1 MDPCARDEQHRRV
14 YCVNNAGKR
23 AAPRMCNAVQA
34 PPNKRPCDISKCPY
48 EWVPGPWN
56 TCSKTC
62 GKGTQFRFVECRVKT
77 PNTTKYSE
85 PAVPKE
91 KCEALAMPIEAQ
103 ECDLNACESEF
114 QWQIGPWGLCSQTC
128 GQGVRRRKVR
138 CYSRQGILVSRS
150 KCEQNSPRPRR
161 TQTCFQRNCLPA
173 TCQEIRAQNI
183 ATHSVDGNYTVLLD
197 GFPVTVYCHRMNE
210 TIPKSYINL
219 NPATNFAEVYG
230 KRLIYPHTCPFNG
243 ERNDSCQCSDDG
255 DANAGLTHFRK
266 VRVDLLN
273 RKININDMTFAD
285 TLHGS
290 YVPYGTAGDCYSMKD
305 CPQGRF
311 SVDLRGTG
319 LRIVDDLQWEDKGHR
334 TTSRIDRSSNN
345 AVIEGRCGG
354 YCGKCAPDKYKGLVF
369 SIDQRQLNGGS

>member
-1 MDPCARDEQHRRV
+1 MQCSTTCGQGVRHREVFCQRGRRMRAPDSACDPARRPATTANCYLTACPAYHWSTTPWSKCMDPCARDEQHRRV

-85 PAVPKE
+85 PAVPKVSFSQDFFKKSNIFLVQE
-91 KCEALAMPIEAQ
+91 KCEALPMPIEAQ

-114 QWQIGPWGLCSQTC
+114 QWQIGPWGPCSQTC

-161 TQTCFQRNCLPA
+161 TQTCFQRNCK
-173 TCQEIRAQNI
+173 
-183 ATHSVDGNYTVLLD
+183 LL
-197 GFPVTVYCHRMNE
+197 H
-210 TIPKSYINL
+210 
-219 NPATNFAEVYG
+219 
-230 KRLIYPHTCPFNG
+230 
-243 ERNDSCQCSDDG
+243 
-255 DANAGLTHFRK
+255 
-266 VRVDLLN
+266 
-273 RKININDMTFAD
+273 
-285 TLHGS
+285 
-290 YVPYGTAGDCYSMKD
+290 
-305 CPQGRF
+305 
-311 SVDLRGTG
+311 
-319 LRIVDDLQWEDKGHR
+319 
-334 TTSRIDRSSNN
+334 
-345 AVIEGRCGG
+345 
-354 YCGKCAPDKYKGLVF
+354 
-369 SIDQRQLNGGS
+369 

>member
-1 MDPCARDEQHRRV
+1 MNHFHARIYSYSAPRNADAEYGDERLPASTWQQMRPSPARVATRRHDLLMSISVVSCIARDGEERHGQRAQQLVDKECVIGKCFVSEDVECELQTRRAILLADLRLRLTAILLRAQLTIGALPHGQRLAKFVLKSCLCVDACARGEQHRRV

-23 AAPRMCNAVQA
+23 AAPRMCNAVHA
-34 PPNKRPCDISKCPY
+34 PPSKRPCDISKCPY

-77 PNTTKYSE
+77 PNTTKYGE

-91 KCEALAMPIEAQ
+91 KCDALPMPIEAQ

-114 QWQIGPWGLCSQTC
+114 QWQIGPWGTCSQTC

-138 CYSRQGILVSRS
+138 CYSRQGVLVSRS

-161 TQTCFQRNCLPA
+161 TQT
-173 TCQEIRAQNI
+173 
-183 ATHSVDGNYTVLLD
+183 
-197 GFPVTVYCHRMNE
+197 
-210 TIPKSYINL
+210 
-219 NPATNFAEVYG
+219 
-230 KRLIYPHTCPFNG
+230 LIYPHTCPFNG

-273 RKININDMTFAD
+273 RKIN
-285 TLHGS
+285 S
-290 YVPYGTAGDCYSMKD
+290 K
-305 CPQGRF
+305 
-311 SVDLRGTG
+311 
-319 LRIVDDLQWEDKGHR
+319 
-334 TTSRIDRSSNN
+334 
-345 AVIEGRCGG
+345 
-354 YCGKCAPDKYKGLVF
+354 
-369 SIDQRQLNGGS
+369 